1 MCVAIYTVVFWNSTQ
16 KSVIQKILLNFE
28 TKIHITEILQILR
41 TKLVLTDNN
50 VQIIKIEQTDN
61 TKSVKLRQLLQNKD
75 HAWDAFLDAL
85 IAANQSYLADLLK
98 ASLQLEY
105 SLDAAIGKRR
115 VEGQTVLDP
124 LYQAL
129 QQQLRQNII
138 KDCEIIRQAWER
150 LLASDKLSFGI
161 SKVANNRNKWMQNER
176 NFNLILTIISNGSQS
191 TYISNRGR
199 SRNR

>member
-1 MCVAIYTVVFWNSTQ
+1 M
-16 KSVIQKILLNFE
+16 
-28 TKIHITEILQILR
+28 
-41 TKLVLTDNN
+41 
-50 VQIIKIEQTDN
+50 QIIKIEQTDN

-138 KDCEIIRQAWER
+138 KDCEIIRQAWEDY
-150 LLASDKLSFGI
+150 LPVTSLALAFQKLQIIGTNGCRTKEISIDSYDYLMDRSQRIFLIEGDPGI
-161 SKVANNRNKWMQNER
+161 GK
-176 NFNLILTIISNGSQS
+176 S
-191 TYISNRGR
+191 TYVNKIARIGQMDMMF
-199 SRNR
+199 